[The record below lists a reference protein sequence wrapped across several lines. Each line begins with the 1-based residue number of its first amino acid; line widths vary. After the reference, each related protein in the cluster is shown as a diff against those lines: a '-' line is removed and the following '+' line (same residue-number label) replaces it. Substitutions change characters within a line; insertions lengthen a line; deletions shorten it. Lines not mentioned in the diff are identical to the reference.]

1 VQLLLRRRRPRPTD
15 SFHLERRRR
24 RRQRCN
30 AAAAGHASC
39 EASGMTDLYDLIA
52 TLEDD
57 ELRTLG
63 ELWLLTLLLR
73 DLDLERAMAGAP
85 AA

>member
-1 VQLLLRRRRPRPTD
+1 
-15 SFHLERRRR
+15 
-24 RRQRCN
+24 
-30 AAAAGHASC
+30 
-39 EASGMTDLYDLIA
+39 MTADLYDLLAEI
-52 TLEDD
+52 EDD

-73 DLDLERAMAGAP
+73 DLDLDRAMAGAP

>member
-1 VQLLLRRRRPRPTD
+1 
-15 SFHLERRRR
+15 
-24 RRQRCN
+24 
-30 AAAAGHASC
+30 
-39 EASGMTDLYDLIA
+39 MTDLYDLIA
-52 TLEDD
+52 TIDDD

-73 DLDLERAMAGAP
+73 DLDLDLERAMAGAP